1 MANIKIEG
9 LDKQISK
16 LWSLGVN
23 AEVIIKRA
31 VFDGAAVVADEM
43 RRSTPKDTGDLAD
56 SLSIAPFRSD
66 NGVINVKINYTGYDR
81 KGVPNAKK
89 AAVLE
94 HGTSKGRKAAPFIR
108 PAVNRAKAAAI
119 AAMNATFDAEVNK
132 IIKE

>member
-9 LDKQISK
+9 LDEQISK

-81 KGVPNAKK
+81 KGEPNAKK